1 MLDQL
6 FWHHKQHHTK
16 VLTQCQLTALKHTY
30 QLSNCITYSV
40 VVIWMISLKVFKHK
54 THPQKPL
61 NRTKKFRSCTEKEMV
76 PMERCIIS
84 AVVTTLLFPFK
95 LLKFWQRIKP
105 DSQNVPGPL
114 VRLMM
119 PCFPHAFLQKKD
131 SSQKFSQK
139 QLICREIC
147 FFFF

>member
-1 MLDQL
+1 MRWLKKMLDQL

-76 PMERCIIS
+76 PMERCIIW
-84 AVVTTLLFPFK
+84 AVVTTLHFPFK

-105 DSQNVPGPL
+105 DSQNVPGSLISSPDDA
-114 VRLMM
+114 MFSS
-119 PCFPHAFLQKKD
+119 CINFFKK
-131 SSQKFSQK
+131 KIAHRNFH
-139 QLICREIC
+139 RNN
-147 FFFF
+147 